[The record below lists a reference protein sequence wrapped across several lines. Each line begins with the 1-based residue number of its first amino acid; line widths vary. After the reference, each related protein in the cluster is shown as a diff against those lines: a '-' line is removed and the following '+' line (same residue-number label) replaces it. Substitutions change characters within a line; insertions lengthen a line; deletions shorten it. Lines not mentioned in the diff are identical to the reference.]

1 MTADA
6 LALTKHHG
14 LGNDFLVL
22 LDPEASIDVDADLAR
37 AVCDRTTGVGADG
50 LIRSRPDEGV
60 DARMELWNGDGSP
73 AELSG
78 NGLRCLAQALVLAD
92 LAGRELTIASAGGTH
107 VVELTTTEA
116 PGVHQVVA
124 QMGPVQLEGKAHD
137 WLLPGVVDA
146 AFARIENPHLVLLAP
161 EPHNAPDLDE
171 VGREANAA
179 VAGGINVEMIRVAS
193 DEVVLDVYERG
204 AGRTQACG
212 TGACAAAAV
221 AHDWGLVGD
230 QVTVRMPG
238 GVASVGLGADVTLAS
253 PITAVAKV
261 DYPWP

>member
-1 MTADA
+1 MTAEQ

-22 LDPEASIDVDADLAR
+22 LDPDAATDAGPDLAR
-37 AVCDRTTGVGADG
+37 VVCDRTTGVGADG
-50 LIRSRPDEGV
+50 LIRARPDEGV
-60 DARMELWNGDGSP
+60 DARMELWNADGSS

-92 LAGRELTIASAGGTH
+92 MAARTLTIASARGTH
-107 VVELTTTEA
+107 AVEVSATDDPRVHQIVADLGPVELEGRA
-116 PGVHQVVA
+116 P
-124 QMGPVQLEGKAHD
+124 D

-161 EPHNAPDLDE
+161 EPGAAPDIE
-171 VGREANAA
+171 VVGRDANAA
-179 VAGGINVEMIRVAS
+179 VDGGINVEMIRIAGDDVI
-193 DEVVLDVYERG
+193 LDVFERG

-230 QVTVRMPG
+230 EVVVRMAG
-238 GVASVGLGADVTLAS
+238 GDARVGLGDTATLAG
-253 PITAVAKV
+253 PIAAVAHV
-261 DYPWP
+261 EYPWP